1 MNLEF
6 MWDELDKSGFVV
18 LSVFLFLFDEREANE
33 HYVSHGCLVC
43 VCNSLGHP
51 KLIIEIKGGDGRNKV
66 RQDLPCVS
74 QT

>member
-1 MNLEF
+1 MNIT
-6 MWDELDKSGFVV
+6 SHTVV
-18 LSVFLFLFDEREANE
+18 L
-33 HYVSHGCLVC
+33 
-43 VCNSLGHP
+43 CNSLGHP